1 MKTITAKLNREQMEE
16 QLKIWQK
23 AHEGY
28 IYREDWKEEDYNAMW
43 DILAKGKEEFDPKKI
58 ANYWYRFEL
67 SFSRNR
73 FKNVD
78 DYFCSGVEGVGFGYI
93 TNKKELNEEFGKEN
107 IFEVKDSMSILIR
120 LTKDCLYY
128 LTENPNERKIYN

>member
-1 MKTITAKLNREQMEE
+1 MKTITAQLNRQQMEE

-23 AHEGY
+23 SHSSY
-28 IYREDWKEEDYNAMW
+28 LYKEDWNEEDYNTMW

-78 DYFCSGVEGVGFGYI
+78 DYFCSGAEGVGFGYI
-93 TNKKELNEEFGKEN
+93 TNKKELIEEFGKQN

-120 LTKDCLYY
+120 LTDYSDYY
-128 LTENPNERKIYN
+128 LTENRPEDWD

>member
-1 MKTITAKLNREQMEE
+1 MT
-16 QLKIWQK
+16 
-23 AHEGY
+23 
-28 IYREDWKEEDYNAMW
+28 
-43 DILAKGKEEFDPKKI
+43 PKKLLI
-58 ANYWYRFEL
+58 IGTDLNYL
-67 SFSRNR
+67 L
-73 FKNVD
+73 VD